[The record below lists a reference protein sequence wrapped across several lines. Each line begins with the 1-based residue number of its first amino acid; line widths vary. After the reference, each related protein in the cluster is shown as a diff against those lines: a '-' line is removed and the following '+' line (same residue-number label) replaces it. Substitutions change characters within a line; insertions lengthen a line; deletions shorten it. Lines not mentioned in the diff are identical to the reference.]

1 MNNIQQL
8 YGAKYYFLVQERRQ
22 NVCLKKYKFDL
33 KISVQNFMFTVEN
46 MVFVGNIHF
55 FIHTEQKNLK

>member
-22 NVCLKKYKFDL
+22 NVCLKKYKVDL
-33 KISVQNFMFTVEN
+33 
-46 MVFVGNIHF
+46 
-55 FIHTEQKNLK
+55 

>member
-22 NVCLKKYKFDL
+22 NIRLKKYKFDL
-33 KISVQNFMFTVEN
+33 
-46 MVFVGNIHF
+46 
-55 FIHTEQKNLK
+55 

>member
-22 NVCLKKYKFDL
+22 NICLKNINLTYKFL
-33 KISVQNFMFTVEN
+33 SKTLSLQSKTWY
-46 MVFVGNIHF
+46 
-55 FIHTEQKNLK
+55 L